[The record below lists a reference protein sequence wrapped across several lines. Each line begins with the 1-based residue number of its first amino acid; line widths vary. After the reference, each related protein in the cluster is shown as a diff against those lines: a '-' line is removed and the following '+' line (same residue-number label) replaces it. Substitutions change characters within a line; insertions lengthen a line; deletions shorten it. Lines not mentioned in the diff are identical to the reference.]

1 MPKKNTKVLVVE
13 DEIFVQQ
20 LIADGLRNEGYKVET
35 ASDISSAIEIIENF
49 DPHVVMTDLDFG
61 GGPDGAD
68 LLNRVH
74 EEKPWMGMIVL
85 TAHSSPELAVRAN
98 SRIPSQAIYL
108 VKSDLTSLDQLYAA
122 VKDSISNSKVYDN
135 PVVNSDGKFVL
146 SASQCEILK
155 YMAEGLSNTGIAAK
169 RNVSLRATESLIQRT
184 FQALEV
190 KNDPNLNSRILA
202 VRLWQQGKVVVG

>member
-98 SRIPSQAIYL
+98 SRIPAQAIYL

-184 FQALEV
+184 LQALEV